1 MLGLTL
7 AIALLVQVP
16 SEPTVTLIFRD
27 HVEIAKPNDL
37 EAWYK
42 YCTRGQVDAGLCLP
56 NACITWEQHVAEVT
70 SWWAAPKRV
79 YVRCDDP
86 RVRPPTQKR

>member
-1 MLGLTL
+1 MIP
-7 AIALLVQVP
+7 AFALSLILQFP
-16 SEPTVTLIFRD
+16 AEPTVTLVFRD
-27 HVEIAKPNDL
+27 RVQIAKSSDP

-56 NACITWEQHVAEVT
+56 AACITWEQHVAEVK
-70 SWWAAPKRV
+70 SWWVAPKRV

-86 RVRPPTQKR
+86 RVGPPKGR